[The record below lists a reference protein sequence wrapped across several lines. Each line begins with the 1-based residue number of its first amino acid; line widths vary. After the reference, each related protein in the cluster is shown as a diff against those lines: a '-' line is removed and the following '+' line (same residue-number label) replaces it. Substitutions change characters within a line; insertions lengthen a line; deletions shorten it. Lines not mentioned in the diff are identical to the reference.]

1 MELRVHHL
9 GPVVRKTKPDQK
21 SFYSLFGSP
30 PGTKNNENNP
40 NDVSRSSLR
49 WHPRSGTMRICRL
62 PHLKNAGRSLILLI
76 FLCLPGCGGETSP
89 SPANKTPSKHQIVV
103 QQSRVINANV
113 NIPVVT
119 LKVCTPD
126 STTDCENIPNV
137 LVDTG
142 SSGLRLSH
150 TLAISSRLPQESNNG
165 QEVTECLAFVS
176 GFNYGPVVTASV
188 TLANQTVTVPV
199 QISNSSLTAPSS
211 CTSTGPSEPF
221 EPSINGILGVLFPQS
236 DGGSYYLGGS
246 PASISTARMVQNPIF
261 LLSSPN
267 NNGVL
272 LSGFPTVSQTQG
284 APTASGFMT
293 FGTGNASGLVT
304 LDTTSYG
311 TITANYKGRTLTAFF
326 DSGSNG
332 LFIDNPSL
340 PDCSSTLS
348 GFFCGNASNQSATL
362 TGTRGNSIT
371 LNFSIKSA
379 QTLLSTGNMVF
390 SSLGGPFSGVFDAG
404 FPAFLDGQTIGVG
417 WGSDV
422 NTTGKGY
429 FLYGN

>member
-1 MELRVHHL
+1 
-9 GPVVRKTKPDQK
+9 
-21 SFYSLFGSP
+21 
-30 PGTKNNENNP
+30 
-40 NDVSRSSLR
+40 
-49 WHPRSGTMRICRL
+49 MRICRL

-272 LSGFPTVSQTQG
+272 LSGFPTVSTTQG
-284 APTASGFMT
+284 ASASTVSGLLT
-293 FGTGNASGLVT
+293 FGTGTASGLT
-304 LDTTSYG
+304 SLTTNSSA
-311 TITANYKGRTLTAFF
+311 TITANYNGQTLKAFF
-326 DSGSNG
+326 DTGSNG
-332 LFIDNPSL
+332 WFIDNPNIPTCTSSSL
-340 PDCSSTLS
+340 Q
-348 GFFCGNASNQSATL
+348 GFFCGTATNQSAIL
-362 TGTRGNSIT
+362 TGTTTGSSVT
-371 LNFSIKSA
+371 LNFSIENA
-379 QTLLSTGNMVF
+379 QTLFNTGNQVV
-390 SSLGGPFSGVFDAG
+390 SSLGGPMSGFFDAG
-404 FPAFLDGQTIGVG
+404 FPAFLYGYTIGVG

-422 NTTGKGY
+422 NNTGKGY